1 MKQIFILTLC
11 VFFALITSV
20 NAGQLYHCIDS
31 NGNSIITDTP
41 QDEMT
46 KCVLKDSYE
55 DQTSQQRGQQQRET
69 ETQRSRSPYED
80 QIETQGRQQEANQG
94 KSRVDLEGKRLE
106 NKKEAF
112 GSMSEGKKVP
122 DKRTEQLQKDPDK
135 YLYDKEQRDKEA
147 ASATKHE
154 DVISPTKGGVNI
166 HYYRTSVVI
175 TLN

>member
-11 VFFALITSV
+11 VFFALIISA
-20 NAGQLYHCIDS
+20 NAGDLYHCLDL

-41 QDEMT
+41 QDGMT
-46 KCVLKDSYE
+46 NCVLKDSYE
-55 DQTSQQRGQQQRET
+55 DQASQQRAQQQRDLES
-69 ETQRSRSPYED
+69 QRSRSQSED

-112 GSMSEGKKVP
+112 GSMSEAKKVP
-122 DKRTEQLQKDPDK
+122 DKRTKQLEKDPGK

-147 ASATKHE
+147 ASTPQHE
-154 DVISPTKGGVNI
+154 DVISPTRGGADR
-166 HYYRTSVVI
+166 HY
-175 TLN
+175 

>member
-1 MKQIFILTLC
+1 MKQIFILSLC
-11 VFFALITSV
+11 VFFALIISA
-20 NAGQLYHCIDS
+20 NAGELYHCIDL

-41 QDEMT
+41 QDGMT

-55 DQTSQQRGQQQRET
+55 DPTTQQRAQQQRET
-69 ETQRSRSPYED
+69 ESQRSRSQYED

-122 DKRTEQLQKDPDK
+122 DKRTEQLEKDPDK
-135 YLYDKEQRDKEA
+135 YLNDEKQKDKEA
-147 ASATKHE
+147 ASTPQHE
-154 DVISPTKGGVNI
+154 DVISPTREGVNY
-166 HYYRTSVVI
+166 HY
-175 TLN
+175 